1 MSERLLPS
9 VLSLID
15 QRIAEAQRNGEFDNL
30 PGAGKPLDLDDDAH
44 VPEEDRAAYRLLK
57 NSGFV
62 PTELAEISEVNA
74 LLAQIERQEFVGTT
88 DGALDSDVGRRLR
101 APLVKLELA
110 GRPATAANAWRAYE
124 EALKKKAGAD

>member
-9 VLSLID
+9 ILSLID

-30 PGAGKPLDLDDDAH
+30 PGAGQPLDLDDDPH

-57 NSGFV
+57 NSGFM
-62 PTELAEISEVNA
+62 PTELAEIAEVNA
-74 LLAQIERQEFVGTT
+74 LLAQIERQEFAGTA
-88 DGALDSDVGRRLR
+88 DADAGRRLR
-101 APLVKLELA
+101 ALLVKLELA